1 MIEKKKIFF
10 KKKILI
16 YGLGKTGVS
25 SYIFL
30 KKNNEVL
37 LFDDNKKTSINKKN
51 IFRSHFDYILISPG
65 INIKKC
71 LLKNY
76 IKKNSKKIITD
87 FDVFYSYYYNNI
99 NISITGTNGKSTTA
113 KILFNVLKDQKKD
126 VRLVGNIGN
135 AILSEK
141 KISKKTI
148 FVIEVSSYQIEYSK
162 YFKANYAAILN
173 ISPDH
178 LERHGNLSNYVRA
191 KFKLVKNQTDKDYAF
206 FDIKN
211 KYLKKFLNKNKLNS
225 KIINVSKKSYLKE
238 IYKIKNSYFYTNGNK
253 ENLRF
258 IFSIANKLKLK
269 KKYLI
274 KTINRFKGLNFRQ
287 QIIYNSKKLTV
298 INDSKATSFSSSIN
312 ILKSLGKV
320 YWLVGGTPKL
330 GDKFFMTKK
339 QCLNFKAFIYGK
351 NKNYFV
357 KKLKNKLRYEHFKN
371 LQLALKEI
379 IFEIK
384 SKKINLHSTILFSPS
399 AASFDTYKNFEER
412 GKKFN
417 ELLKNFNL
425 KK

>member
-1 MIEKKKIFF
+1 M
-10 KKKILI
+10 
-16 YGLGKTGVS
+16 
-25 SYIFL
+25 
-30 KKNNEVL
+30 
-37 LFDDNKKTSINKKN
+37 
-51 IFRSHFDYILISPG
+51 
-65 INIKKC
+65 
-71 LLKNY
+71 
-76 IKKNSKKIITD
+76 
-87 FDVFYSYYYNNI
+87 
-99 NISITGTNGKSTTA
+99 
-113 KILFNVLKDQKKD
+113 
-126 VRLVGNIGN
+126 
-135 AILSEK
+135 
-141 KISKKTI
+141 
-148 FVIEVSSYQIEYSK
+148 
-162 YFKANYAAILN
+162 
-173 ISPDH
+173 
-178 LERHGNLSNYVRA
+178 
-191 KFKLVKNQTDKDYAF
+191 
-206 FDIKN
+206 
-211 KYLKKFLNKNKLNS
+211 
-225 KIINVSKKSYLKE
+225 
-238 IYKIKNSYFYTNGNK
+238 
-253 ENLRF
+253 
-258 IFSIANKLKLK
+258 
-269 KKYLI
+269 
-274 KTINRFKGLNFRQ
+274 NFRQ

-339 QCLNFKAFIYGK
+339 QCLNFKAYIYGK

>member
-1 MIEKKKIFF
+1 MLKKKKIFF

-16 YGLGKTGVS
+16 YGLGKTGIS

-30 KKNNEVL
+30 KKNNEVFV
-37 LFDDNKKTSINKKN
+37 FDDNKKTSINKKN
-51 IFRSHFDYILISPG
+51 ILKSHFDYILISPG

-71 LLKNY
+71 FLKNY
-76 IKKNSKKIITD
+76 IKKNSKRIITD
-87 FDVFYSYYYNNI
+87 LDVFYSLYYKNI

-113 KILFNVLKDQKKD
+113 KILFHILKDQKKD

-135 AILSEK
+135 AILNEKRISE
-141 KISKKTI
+141 KTI
-148 FVIEVSSYQIEYSK
+148 FVIEVSSYQIEYSNN
-162 YFKANYAAILN
+162 FNANYAAILN

-178 LERHGNLSNYVRA
+178 LERHGNLNNYIKA
-191 KFKLVKNQTDKDYAF
+191 KFKLVKNQTNKDYVF
-206 FDIKN
+206 FDINN
-211 KYLKKFLNKNKLNS
+211 KYIQKFLNKNKLNS

-238 IYKIKNSYFYTNGNK
+238 IHKIKNPYFYTDGNR

-269 KKYLI
+269 KKYLF

-312 ILKSLGKV
+312 ILKSLKQV
-320 YWLVGGTPKL
+320 YWLVGGIPKS
-330 GDKFFMTKK
+330 GDRFFMTKK
-339 QCLNFKAFIYGK
+339 QCLNFKAYIYGK
-351 NKNYFV
+351 NKNYFI
-357 KKLKNKLRYEHFKN
+357 KELKNKLRYEYFDN
-371 LQLALKEI
+371 LQNALKKI

-384 SKKINLHSTILFSPS
+384 SQKINLHSTILFSPS

-417 ELLKNFNL
+417 QLLKNFNL

>member
-1 MIEKKKIFF
+1 MLKKKKIFF

-16 YGLGKTGVS
+16 YGLGKTGIS

-30 KKNNEVL
+30 KKNNEVFV
-37 LFDDNKKTSINKKN
+37 FDDNKKTSINKKN
-51 IFRSHFDYILISPG
+51 ILKSHFDYILISPG

-87 FDVFYSYYYNNI
+87 LDVFYSLYYKNI

-113 KILFNVLKDQKKD
+113 KILFHILKDQKKD

-135 AILSEK
+135 AILNEKRISE
-141 KISKKTI
+141 KTI
-148 FVIEVSSYQIEYSK
+148 FVIEVSSYQIEYSNN
-162 YFKANYAAILN
+162 FNANYAAILN

-178 LERHGNLSNYVRA
+178 LERHGNLNNYVKA
-191 KFKLVKNQTDKDYAF
+191 KFKLVKNQTNKDYVF
-206 FDIKN
+206 FDMKN
-211 KYLKKFLNKNKLNS
+211 KYIQKFLNKNKLNS

-238 IYKIKNSYFYTNGNK
+238 IHKIKNPYFYTDGNR

-269 KKYLI
+269 KKYLF

-312 ILKSLGKV
+312 ILKSLKQV
-320 YWLVGGTPKL
+320 YWLVGGIPKS
-330 GDKFFMTKK
+330 GDRFFMTKK
-339 QCLNFKAFIYGK
+339 QCLNFKAYIYGK
-351 NKNYFV
+351 NKNYFI
-357 KKLKNKLRYEHFKN
+357 KELKNKLRYEYFDNLKN
-371 LQLALKEI
+371 ALKKI

-384 SKKINLHSTILFSPS
+384 SQKINSHSTILFSPS

-417 ELLKNFNL
+417 QLLKNFNL